1 MTIIPLHDAL
11 QIAGWLL
18 TVLGQVQIAL
28 RQRQGFVTWIAANAV
43 LIVLSLHVGLWWSSG
58 MYVTNVG
65 VCLWSYR
72 RWVAAD
78 RPMRSLFVKRVL
90 R

>member
-1 MTIIPLHDAL
+1 MTAIPLNEAL
-11 QIAGWLL
+11 QLAGWLL

-28 RQRQGFVTWIAANAV
+28 RQRRGFVTGIGANAV
-43 LIVLSLHVGLWWSSG
+43 LVALCAHVGLWWSID
-58 MYVTNVG
+58 MYLTNVA

-72 RWVAAD
+72 RWAAED
-78 RPMRSLFVKRVL
+78 TPMRALFVKRAL